1 MAEYTLEI
9 TQDLKNI
16 YKKYIGKTISPETSG
31 SLTKDI
37 TDYILPTKALSIEL
51 RKNTK
56 RKYYVCPKNLYTS
69 LVLKGIVLPYQ
80 LVKGKDS
87 IQIDDR
93 VFSFVDGKCSIKTI

>member
-1 MAEYTLEI
+1 MAEYNLEI

-16 YKKYIGKTISPETSG
+16 YKKYIGKIVSQEVSD
-31 SLTKDI
+31 SLAKDI
-37 TDYILPTKALSIEL
+37 TEYILPTKALSIKL

-87 IQIDDR
+87 IRIDSR
-93 VFSFVDGKCSIKTI
+93 VFSFVDGKCLIKTI